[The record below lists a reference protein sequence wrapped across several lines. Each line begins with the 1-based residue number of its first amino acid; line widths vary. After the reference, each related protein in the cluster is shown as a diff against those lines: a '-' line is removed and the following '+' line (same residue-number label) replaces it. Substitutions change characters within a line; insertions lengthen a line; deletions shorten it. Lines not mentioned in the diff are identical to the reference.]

1 MPVTKEF
8 KTIAEQIA
16 ILDSRHLKF
25 KDKKKAAELLSKYN
39 YFDLINGFESMLLNH
54 NAPDKEYQR
63 IFFLM
68 I

>member
-25 KDKKKAAELLSKYN
+25 KDKKKAAVQYWRIMNMPKTVGNRANILSIRKWLILLQN
-39 YFDLINGFESMLLNH
+39 
-54 NAPDKEYQR
+54 
-63 IFFLM
+63 
-68 I
+68 